1 VKDLA
6 LHLLDD
12 DLGWLSRLRDRDRS
26 GVLDTSDSTSFV
38 NALATKNQQWIDGT
52 PQLSLPVVA
61 GLLRWSGREMNDWYA
76 TVDLMGEGGVY
87 WASDGPV
94 PMRFDLA
101 QDLTERWVHQR
112 QMRDAVGRLGSYE
125 TVYLGIVLRTFVWA
139 FPHQYRVH
147 AAPGTQ
153 VEVSLDGGGEWT
165 LVSDGRGR
173 WEMHEV
179 RPSAAA
185 ASLSATEVG
194 GGAS

>member
-1 VKDLA
+1 
-6 LHLLDD
+6 
-12 DLGWLSRLRDRDRS
+12 
-26 GVLDTSDSTSFV
+26 
-38 NALATKNQQWIDGT
+38 
-52 PQLSLPVVA
+52 
-61 GLLRWSGREMNDWYA
+61 
-76 TVDLMGEGGVY
+76 MGEGGIN

-94 PMRFDLA
+94 PMWFDLA

-139 FPHQYRVH
+139 FPHQYWVH

-153 VEVSLDGGGEWT
+153 VEVRLDGGGEWT
-165 LVSDGRGR
+165 LVSDGRDR
-173 WEMHEV
+173 WEMHEG

-194 GGAS
+194 GWHFLTGAEVPEGSVVLDGPAELTEPLRLVRGIII